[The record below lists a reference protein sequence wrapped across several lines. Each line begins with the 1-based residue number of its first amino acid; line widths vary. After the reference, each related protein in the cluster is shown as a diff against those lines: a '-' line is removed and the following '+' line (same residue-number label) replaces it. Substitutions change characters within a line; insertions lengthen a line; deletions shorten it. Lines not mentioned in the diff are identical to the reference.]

1 MKELK
6 NVETVILDNGFQ
18 KEVWTDRWGNHYSGF
33 EAREMQGRLG
43 PQEREIVR
51 ALEKI
56 AHARKA
62 LGSERKLWWLPFATP
77 KPYPQR
83 LALRANDAGEVWF
96 ACGGSSSAGD
106 WFNRVE
112 PDYAIFCAGNNAQKL
127 LDALRCAALEMM
139 LGRPSLG
146 SGLN

>member
-6 NVETVILDNGFQ
+6 NVETVILDNGFR
-18 KEVWTDRWGNHYSGF
+18 KEVWADRWGNPYSGF
-33 EAREMQGRLG
+33 EAREMQGQLD

-51 ALEKI
+51 ALGKI

-77 KPYPQR
+77 EPYPQR

-96 ACGGSSSAGD
+96 ALGGSSSAGD
-106 WFNRVE
+106 WFQKIE
-112 PDYAIFCAGNNAQKL
+112 PDFAIFCAGDAQKL
-127 LDALRCAALEMM
+127 FDTLKATAAQLV